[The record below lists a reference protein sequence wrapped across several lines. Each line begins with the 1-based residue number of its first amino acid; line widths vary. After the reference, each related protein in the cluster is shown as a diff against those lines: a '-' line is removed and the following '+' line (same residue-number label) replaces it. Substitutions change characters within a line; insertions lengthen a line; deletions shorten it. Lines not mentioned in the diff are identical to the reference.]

1 MGVMFSYFMV
11 SLEGQCTVWSRSV
24 GAGCEVGGG
33 V

>member
-24 GAGCEVGGG
+24 GAGCEA
-33 V
+33 